1 MCRQEQPD
9 NEAQHGE
16 QDTCRE
22 HREPVFRGGSGEHEV
37 REVYGDGE
45 IDSGCTVRELRE
57 ARGTKFY
64 RLPPQGR
71 LRVLMQ
77 EGVITAEDMQE
88 IAGFT
93 GLDADA
99 ARNLIENQIGQFALP
114 MGIVRD
120 LEVNGK
126 IYQVPVVTEEP
137 SVVAAASNGARI
149 ARVSGG
155 VTAQAGSHCVTG
167 EIIFSC
173 GSGSGGVGVIDAGEG
188 YAGSGANSC
197 GAAGDARGGIE
208 AARIARILE
217 AHSDD
222 IRTAADAAH
231 PSIVGYGGG
240 LLSHRVEILGG
251 DVPAACS
258 GPMPRE
264 DGRTGREGPADRKD
278 PGGSLNGS
286 RPGSGCRPSDCN
298 SCRPYDRNS
307 CRPERFVKL
316 SLIIDP
322 CDAMGANI
330 VNTICEAV
338 AAAAEGWMGCRAL
351 TAILSNNVP
360 AASAAT
366 ARVEVQP
373 HTLATRSCGGEL
385 IARRIAELSALARID
400 TDRAVT
406 HNKGIMNGISSAVL
420 ASGNDTRA
428 VEAGAHAFAARTGR
442 YMPLSEWALN
452 SKGNLCGEI
461 HIPLQVGIIGGAAG
475 ALPMARLAKRIGGY
489 PSVQEFQCV
498 LASLGLV
505 QNLAALRALVGPG
518 IQQGHMA
525 LHANALAMAAGA
537 QGSEI
542 EQVSRI
548 LQGRDKNLEAA
559 AEILADIRGSR
570 RSEESEEPEEGGT
583 H

>member
-1 MCRQEQPD
+1 M
-9 NEAQHGE
+9 
-16 QDTCRE
+16 
-22 HREPVFRGGSGEHEV
+22 FRGGSEG
-37 REVYGDGE
+37 REVHKVHEDGE
-45 IDSGCTVRELRE
+45 TDSGCTVREMRKT
-57 ARGTKFY
+57 RGSKFY
-64 RLPPQGR
+64 RLSPQGR
-71 LRVLMQ
+71 LQVLMQ
-77 EGVITAEDMQE
+77 EGVITAKDMQE

-149 ARVSGG
+149 ARANGG

-173 GSGSGGVGVIDAGEG
+173 GSG
-188 YAGSGANSC
+188 ANSC
-197 GAAGDARGGIE
+197 GAAGDTRVGIE

-222 IRTAADAAH
+222 IRTVANAAH

-240 LLSHRVEILGG
+240 LLSHKVEILGG
-251 DVPAACS
+251 GVPAGS
-258 GPMPRE
+258 SSPMPKE
-264 DGRTGREGPADRKD
+264 GESAGREGLAGRED

-286 RPGSGCRPSDCN
+286 RPGSSCRTSGCN
-298 SCRPYDRNS
+298 SCKPYDCSS
-307 CRPERFVKL
+307 CRPEGFVKL

-338 AAAAEGWMGCRAL
+338 AAAAEGWTGCRAL

-360 AASAAT
+360 AASAAA

-373 HTLATRSCGGEL
+373 HTLATRSCSGEL
-385 IARRIAELSALARID
+385 IARRIAELSALAQID

-406 HNKGIMNGISSAVL
+406 HNKGIMNGISAAVL

-452 SKGNLCGEI
+452 SRGNLCGEI
-461 HIPLQVGIIGGAAG
+461 RIPLQVGIIGGAAG
-475 ALPMARLAKRIGGY
+475 TLPMARLAKKIGGY

-559 AEILADIRGSR
+559 AEILADIRSSGSR
-570 RSEESEEPEEGGT
+570 RPEEPEESEGPEKGGIR
-583 H
+583 

>member
-1 MCRQEQPD
+1 MCGQEQPD
-9 NEAQHGE
+9 NQAQHGE
-16 QDTCRE
+16 QAVRRE
-22 HREPVFRGGSGEHEV
+22 RREPVFRGGSEEREV
-37 REVYGDGE
+37 REVHGDGE
-45 IDSGCTVRELRE
+45 TGSGCAVRELRE
-57 ARGTKFY
+57 MRGSKFY
-64 RLPPQGR
+64 RLSPQGR
-71 LRVLMQ
+71 LQVLMQ

-114 MGIVRD
+114 MGIVRN

-149 ARVSGG
+149 AHANGG

-173 GSGSGGVGVIDAGEG
+173 GSG
-188 YAGSGANSC
+188 ANSC
-197 GAAGDARGGIE
+197 GAAGDTCDGIE

-217 AHSDD
+217 THSDD
-222 IRTAADAAH
+222 IRTVANAAH

-240 LLSHRVEILGG
+240 LLSHKVEILGG
-251 DVPAACS
+251 GVPAGS
-258 GPMPRE
+258 SSPMPKE
-264 DGRTGREGPADRKD
+264 GESAGREGLAGRED

-286 RPGSGCRPSDCN
+286 RPGSSCRPSGCN
-298 SCRPYDRNS
+298 SCKPYDCSS
-307 CRPERFVKL
+307 CRPEGFVKL

-338 AAAAEGWMGCRAL
+338 AAAAEGWTGCRAL

-360 AASAAT
+360 PASAAS

-373 HTLATRSCGGEL
+373 HTLVTRSYGGEL
-385 IARRIAELSALARID
+385 IARRIAELSVLARTD

-406 HNKGIMNGISSAVL
+406 HNKGIMNGISAAVL

-452 SKGNLCGEI
+452 SRGNLCGEI
-461 HIPLQVGIIGGAAG
+461 RIPLQVGIIGGAAG
-475 ALPMARLAKRIGGY
+475 ALPMARLAKKIGGY

-505 QNLAALRALVGPG
+505 QNLAALRALAGPG

-570 RSEESEEPEEGGT
+570 RPEESEEPEEGGI

>member
-9 NEAQHGE
+9 NQAQHGE
-16 QDTCRE
+16 QEARRE
-22 HREPVFRGGSGEHEV
+22 HREPVFRGGSEG
-37 REVYGDGE
+37 REVHKVHEDGE
-45 IDSGCTVRELRE
+45 TDSGCTVREMRKT
-57 ARGTKFY
+57 RGSKFY
-64 RLPPQGR
+64 RLSPQGR
-71 LRVLMQ
+71 LQVLMQ
-77 EGVITAEDMQE
+77 EGVITAKDMQE

-149 ARVSGG
+149 ARANGG

-173 GSGSGGVGVIDAGEG
+173 GSG
-188 YAGSGANSC
+188 ANSC
-197 GAAGDARGGIE
+197 GAAGDTRVGIE

-222 IRTAADAAH
+222 IRTVANAAH

-240 LLSHRVEILGG
+240 LLSHKVEILGG
-251 DVPAACS
+251 GVPAGS
-258 GPMPRE
+258 SSPMPKE
-264 DGRTGREGPADRKD
+264 GESAGREGLAGRED

-286 RPGSGCRPSDCN
+286 RPGSSCRTSGCN
-298 SCRPYDRNS
+298 SCKPYDCSS
-307 CRPERFVKL
+307 CRPEGFVKL

-338 AAAAEGWMGCRAL
+338 AAAAEGWTGCRAL

-360 AASAAT
+360 AASAAA

-373 HTLATRSCGGEL
+373 HTLATRSCSGEL
-385 IARRIAELSALARID
+385 IARRIAELSALAQID

-406 HNKGIMNGISSAVL
+406 HNKGIMNGISAAVL

-452 SKGNLCGEI
+452 SRGNLCGEI
-461 HIPLQVGIIGGAAG
+461 CIPLQVGIIGGAAG
-475 ALPMARLAKRIGGY
+475 TLPMARLAKKIGGY

-559 AEILADIRGSR
+559 AEILADIRSSGSR
-570 RSEESEEPEEGGT
+570 RPEEPEESEEPEEGGT

>member
-1 MCRQEQPD
+1 
-9 NEAQHGE
+9 
-16 QDTCRE
+16 
-22 HREPVFRGGSGEHEV
+22 
-37 REVYGDGE
+37 
-45 IDSGCTVRELRE
+45 
-57 ARGTKFY
+57 
-64 RLPPQGR
+64 
-71 LRVLMQ
+71 
-77 EGVITAEDMQE
+77 
-88 IAGFT
+88 
-93 GLDADA
+93 
-99 ARNLIENQIGQFALP
+99 
-114 MGIVRD
+114 
-120 LEVNGK
+120 
-126 IYQVPVVTEEP
+126 
-137 SVVAAASNGARI
+137 
-149 ARVSGG
+149 
-155 VTAQAGSHCVTG
+155 
-167 EIIFSC
+167 
-173 GSGSGGVGVIDAGEG
+173 
-188 YAGSGANSC
+188 
-197 GAAGDARGGIE
+197 
-208 AARIARILE
+208 
-217 AHSDD
+217 
-222 IRTAADAAH
+222 
-231 PSIVGYGGG
+231 
-240 LLSHRVEILGG
+240 
-251 DVPAACS
+251 
-258 GPMPRE
+258 
-264 DGRTGREGPADRKD
+264 
-278 PGGSLNGS
+278 
-286 RPGSGCRPSDCN
+286 
-298 SCRPYDRNS
+298 
-307 CRPERFVKL
+307 
-316 SLIIDP
+316 
-322 CDAMGANI
+322 MGANI

-338 AAAAEGWMGCRAL
+338 AAAAEGWTGCRAL

-360 AASAAT
+360 AASAAS

-373 HTLATRSCGGEL
+373 HTLATRSCSGEL

-400 TDRAVT
+400 ADRAVT
-406 HNKGIMNGISSAVL
+406 HNKGIMNGISAAVL

-461 HIPLQVGIIGGAAG
+461 RIPLQVGIIGGAAG
-475 ALPMARLAKRIGGY
+475 ALPMARLAKRIGDY

>member
-9 NEAQHGE
+9 NQAQHGE
-16 QDTCRE
+16 QER
-22 HREPVFRGGSGEHEV
+22 
-37 REVYGDGE
+37 
-45 IDSGCTVRELRE
+45 
-57 ARGTKFY
+57 AKFY
-64 RLPPQGR
+64 RLSPQGR
-71 LRVLMQ
+71 LQVLMQ

-93 GLDADA
+93 GLDADT

-149 ARVSGG
+149 AHANGG

-167 EIIFSC
+167 GIIFSC
-173 GSGSGGVGVIDAGEG
+173 
-188 YAGSGANSC
+188 GSGANSC
-197 GAAGDARGGIE
+197 GAAGDTCGGIE

-217 AHSDD
+217 THSDD
-222 IRTAADAAH
+222 IRTVANAAH

-240 LLSHRVEILGG
+240 LLSHKVEILGG
-251 DVPAACS
+251 GVPVGS
-258 GPMPRE
+258 SSPMPKE
-264 DGRTGREGPADRKD
+264 GESAGREGLAGRED

-286 RPGSGCRPSDCN
+286 RPGSSCKPYDCS
-298 SCRPYDRNS
+298 SCRPYDCSS
-307 CRPERFVKL
+307 CGPEGFVKL

-338 AAAAEGWMGCRAL
+338 AAAAEGWTGYRAL

-360 AASAAT
+360 AASAAA

-373 HTLATRSCGGEL
+373 HTLATRSCSGEL
-385 IARRIAELSALARID
+385 IARRIAELSALAQID

-406 HNKGIMNGISSAVL
+406 HNKGIMNGISAAVL

-452 SKGNLCGEI
+452 SRGNLCGEI
-461 HIPLQVGIIGGAAG
+461 RIPLQVGIIGGAAG
-475 ALPMARLAKRIGGY
+475 TLPMARLAKKIGGY

-537 QGSEI
+537 RGDEI

-559 AEILADIRGSR
+559 AEILADIRSSGSR
-570 RSEESEEPEEGGT
+570 RPEEPEESEGPEKGGIR
-583 H
+583 

>member
-1 MCRQEQPD
+1 
-9 NEAQHGE
+9 
-16 QDTCRE
+16 
-22 HREPVFRGGSGEHEV
+22 
-37 REVYGDGE
+37 
-45 IDSGCTVRELRE
+45 
-57 ARGTKFY
+57 
-64 RLPPQGR
+64 
-71 LRVLMQ
+71 
-77 EGVITAEDMQE
+77 
-88 IAGFT
+88 
-93 GLDADA
+93 
-99 ARNLIENQIGQFALP
+99 
-114 MGIVRD
+114 
-120 LEVNGK
+120 
-126 IYQVPVVTEEP
+126 
-137 SVVAAASNGARI
+137 
-149 ARVSGG
+149 
-155 VTAQAGSHCVTG
+155 
-167 EIIFSC
+167 
-173 GSGSGGVGVIDAGEG
+173 
-188 YAGSGANSC
+188 
-197 GAAGDARGGIE
+197 
-208 AARIARILE
+208 
-217 AHSDD
+217 
-222 IRTAADAAH
+222 
-231 PSIVGYGGG
+231 
-240 LLSHRVEILGG
+240 
-251 DVPAACS
+251 
-258 GPMPRE
+258 
-264 DGRTGREGPADRKD
+264 
-278 PGGSLNGS
+278 
-286 RPGSGCRPSDCN
+286 
-298 SCRPYDRNS
+298 
-307 CRPERFVKL
+307 
-316 SLIIDP
+316 
-322 CDAMGANI
+322 MGANI

-338 AAAAEGWMGCRAL
+338 AAAAEGWTGCRAL

-360 AASAAT
+360 AASTAT

-373 HTLATRSCGGEL
+373 HTLATRSYGGEL
-385 IARRIAELSALARID
+385 IARRIAELSALARTD

-406 HNKGIMNGISSAVL
+406 HNKGIMNGISAAVL

-461 HIPLQVGIIGGAAG
+461 RIPLQVGIIGGAAG

-505 QNLAALRALVGPG
+505 QNLAALCALVGPG

>member
-9 NEAQHGE
+9 NQAQHGE
-16 QDTCRE
+16 QAVRRE
-22 HREPVFRGGSGEHEV
+22 RREPVFRGGSEEREV
-37 REVYGDGE
+37 REVHGDGE
-45 IDSGCTVRELRE
+45 TGSGCAVRELRE
-57 ARGTKFY
+57 MRGSKFY
-64 RLPPQGR
+64 RLSPQGR
-71 LRVLMQ
+71 LQVLMQ

-114 MGIVRD
+114 MGIVRN

-149 ARVSGG
+149 ARANGG
-155 VTAQAGSHCVTG
+155 VAAQAGSHCVTG

-173 GSGSGGVGVIDAGEG
+173 GSGSGDAGVIDAGEG

-217 AHSDD
+217 THSDD
-222 IRTAADAAH
+222 IRTVANAAH

-240 LLSHRVEILGG
+240 LLSHKVEILGG
-251 DVPAACS
+251 GVPAGS
-258 GPMPRE
+258 SSPMPKE
-264 DGRTGREGPADRKD
+264 GESAGREGLAGRED

-286 RPGSGCRPSDCN
+286 RPGS
-298 SCRPYDRNS
+298 S
-307 CRPERFVKL
+307 CRPEGFVKL

-338 AAAAEGWMGCRAL
+338 AAAAEGWTGCRAL

-373 HTLATRSCGGEL
+373 HTLATRSCSGEL

-400 TDRAVT
+400 ADRAVT
-406 HNKGIMNGISSAVL
+406 HNKGIMNGISAAVL

-428 VEAGAHAFAARTGR
+428 VEAGTHAFAARTGR

-452 SKGNLCGEI
+452 SRGNLCGEI
-461 HIPLQVGIIGGAAG
+461 RIPLQVGIIGGAAG
-475 ALPMARLAKRIGGY
+475 ALPMARLAKKIGGY

-570 RSEESEEPEEGGT
+570 RPEESEKPEKGGT

>member
-45 IDSGCTVRELRE
+45 TDSGCTVRELRE

-64 RLPPQGR
+64 RLSPQGR
-71 LRVLMQ
+71 LQVLMQ

-149 ARVSGG
+149 ARASGG

-173 GSGSGGVGVIDAGEG
+173 GSG
-188 YAGSGANSC
+188 ANSC
-197 GAAGDARGGIE
+197 GAAGDTCGGIE

-217 AHSDD
+217 THSDD
-222 IRTAADAAH
+222 IRTVANAAH

-240 LLSHRVEILGG
+240 LLSHKVEILSGG
-251 DVPAACS
+251 VPAGS
-258 GPMPRE
+258 SSPMPKE
-264 DGRTGREGPADRKD
+264 GESAGREGLAGRED

-286 RPGSGCRPSDCN
+286 RPGSSCRPSGCN
-298 SCRPYDRNS
+298 SCKPYDCSS
-307 CRPERFVKL
+307 CRPEGFVKL

-338 AAAAEGWMGCRAL
+338 AAAAEGWTGYRAL

-360 AASAAT
+360 AASAAS

-373 HTLATRSCGGEL
+373 HTLATRSCSGEL

-406 HNKGIMNGISSAVL
+406 HNKGIMNGISAAVL

-442 YMPLSEWALN
+442 YIPLSEWVLN
-452 SKGNLCGEI
+452 SRGNLCGEI
-461 HIPLQVGIIGGAAG
+461 RIPLQVGIIGGAAG
-475 ALPMARLAKRIGGY
+475 ALPMARLAKKIGGY
-489 PSVQEFQCV
+489 PSMQEFQCV

-505 QNLAALRALVGPG
+505 QNLAALRALAGPG

-548 LQGRDKNLEAA
+548 LQGRDKNLETAV
-559 AEILADIRGSR
+559 EILADIRGSR
-570 RSEESEEPEEGGT
+570 RPEESEEPEKGGT

>member
-1 MCRQEQPD
+1 MCGQEQPD
-9 NEAQHGE
+9 NQAQHGE
-16 QDTCRE
+16 QEMRRE
-22 HREPVFRGGSGEHEV
+22 HREPVFRGGSGEREVHEV
-37 REVYGDGE
+37 HGGSET
-45 IDSGCTVRELRE
+45 DSGCTVRELRE
-57 ARGTKFY
+57 TRGTKFY
-64 RLPPQGR
+64 RLSPQGR
-71 LRVLMQ
+71 LQVLMQ

-126 IYQVPVVTEEP
+126 MYQVPVVTEEP

-149 ARVSGG
+149 ARASGG

-173 GSGSGGVGVIDAGEG
+173 GSG
-188 YAGSGANSC
+188 ANSC
-197 GAAGDARGGIE
+197 GAAGDTCGGIE

-217 AHSDD
+217 THSDD
-222 IRTAADAAH
+222 IRTVANAAH

-240 LLSHRVEILGG
+240 LLSHKVEILSGG
-251 DVPAACS
+251 VPAGS
-258 GPMPRE
+258 SSPMPKE
-264 DGRTGREGPADRKD
+264 GESAGREGLAGRED

-286 RPGSGCRPSDCN
+286 RPGSSCRPSGCN
-298 SCRPYDRNS
+298 SCKPYDCSS
-307 CRPERFVKL
+307 CRPEGFVKL

-338 AAAAEGWMGCRAL
+338 AAAAEGWTGCRTL

-360 AASAAT
+360 AASAAA

-373 HTLATRSCGGEL
+373 HTLATRSCSGEL

-400 TDRAVT
+400 ADRAVT
-406 HNKGIMNGISSAVL
+406 HNKGIMNGISAAVL

-461 HIPLQVGIIGGAAG
+461 RIPLQVGIIGGAAG

-505 QNLAALRALVGPG
+505 QNLAALCALVGPG

>member
-16 QDTCRE
+16 QDMCRE

-45 IDSGCTVRELRE
+45 TDSGCTVRELRE

-64 RLPPQGR
+64 RLSPQGR
-71 LRVLMQ
+71 LQVLMQ

-149 ARVSGG
+149 ARASGG

-173 GSGSGGVGVIDAGEG
+173 GSG
-188 YAGSGANSC
+188 ANSC
-197 GAAGDARGGIE
+197 GAAGDTCGGIE

-217 AHSDD
+217 THSDD
-222 IRTAADAAH
+222 IRTVANAAH

-240 LLSHRVEILGG
+240 LLSHKVEILSGG
-251 DVPAACS
+251 VPAGS
-258 GPMPRE
+258 SSPMPKE
-264 DGRTGREGPADRKD
+264 GESAGREGLAGRED

-286 RPGSGCRPSDCN
+286 RPGSSCRPSGCN
-298 SCRPYDRNS
+298 SCKPYDCSS
-307 CRPERFVKL
+307 CRPEGFVKL

-338 AAAAEGWMGCRAL
+338 AAAAEGWTGYRAL

-360 AASAAT
+360 AASAAS

-373 HTLATRSCGGEL
+373 HTLATRSCSGEL

-406 HNKGIMNGISSAVL
+406 HNKGIMNGISAAVL

-442 YMPLSEWALN
+442 YIPLSEWVLN
-452 SKGNLCGEI
+452 SRGNLCGEI
-461 HIPLQVGIIGGAAG
+461 RIPLQVGIIGGAAG
-475 ALPMARLAKRIGGY
+475 ALPMARLAKKIGGY
-489 PSVQEFQCV
+489 PSMQEFQCV

-505 QNLAALRALVGPG
+505 QNLAALRALAGPG

-548 LQGRDKNLEAA
+548 LQGRDKNLETAV
-559 AEILADIRGSR
+559 EILADIRGSR
-570 RSEESEEPEEGGT
+570 RPEESEEPEKGGT

>member
-1 MCRQEQPD
+1 MCGQEQPD
-9 NEAQHGE
+9 NQAQHGE
-16 QDTCRE
+16 QAVRRE
-22 HREPVFRGGSGEHEV
+22 RREPVFRGGSGEREV
-37 REVYGDGE
+37 REVHGDGE
-45 IDSGCTVRELRE
+45 TDSGCAVRELRE
-57 ARGTKFY
+57 ARGAKFY
-64 RLPPQGR
+64 RLSPQGR
-71 LRVLMQ
+71 LQVLMQ
-77 EGVITAEDMQE
+77 EDIITAEDMQE

-93 GLDADA
+93 GLDADT

-149 ARVSGG
+149 ARANGG

-173 GSGSGGVGVIDAGEG
+173 GSSSGDAGVIDAGEG
-188 YAGSGANSC
+188 YAGSSANSC
-197 GAAGDARGGIE
+197 GAADDTRGGIE

-217 AHSDD
+217 THSDD
-222 IRTAADAAH
+222 IRTVANAAH

-258 GPMPRE
+258 SPMPKEGESAGREAPAGRE
-264 DGRTGREGPADRKD
+264 DPDGR
-278 PGGSLNGS
+278 LNGC
-286 RPGSGCRPSDCN
+286 RPGSG
-298 SCRPYDRNS
+298 CRPYDRNS

-338 AAAAEGWMGCRAL
+338 AAAAEGWTGCRAL

-360 AASAAT
+360 AASAAS

-373 HTLATRSCGGEL
+373 HTLATRSCSGEL

-400 TDRAVT
+400 ADRAVT
-406 HNKGIMNGISSAVL
+406 HNKGIMNGISAAVL

-461 HIPLQVGIIGGAAG
+461 RIPLQVGIIGGAAG

>member
-9 NEAQHGE
+9 NQAQHGE
-16 QDTCRE
+16 QEARRE
-22 HREPVFRGGSGEHEV
+22 HREPVFRGGSEG
-37 REVYGDGE
+37 REVHKVHEDGE
-45 IDSGCTVRELRE
+45 TDSGCTVREMRKT
-57 ARGTKFY
+57 RGSKFY
-64 RLPPQGR
+64 RLSPQGR
-71 LRVLMQ
+71 LQVLMQ
-77 EGVITAEDMQE
+77 EGVITAKDMQE

-149 ARVSGG
+149 ARANGG

-173 GSGSGGVGVIDAGEG
+173 GSG
-188 YAGSGANSC
+188 ANSC
-197 GAAGDARGGIE
+197 GAAGDTRVGIE

-222 IRTAADAAH
+222 IRTVANAAH

-240 LLSHRVEILGG
+240 LLSHKVEILGG
-251 DVPAACS
+251 GVPAGS
-258 GPMPRE
+258 SSPMPKE
-264 DGRTGREGPADRKD
+264 GESAGREGLAGRED

-286 RPGSGCRPSDCN
+286 RPGSSCRPSGCN
-298 SCRPYDRNS
+298 SCKPYDCSS
-307 CRPERFVKL
+307 CRPEGFVKL

-338 AAAAEGWMGCRAL
+338 AAAAEGWTGCRAL

-360 AASAAT
+360 AASAAA

-373 HTLATRSCGGEL
+373 HTLATRSCSGEL
-385 IARRIAELSALARID
+385 IARRIAELSALAQID

-406 HNKGIMNGISSAVL
+406 HNKGIMNGISAAVL

-452 SKGNLCGEI
+452 SRGNLCGEI
-461 HIPLQVGIIGGAAG
+461 RIPLQVGIIGGAAG
-475 ALPMARLAKRIGGY
+475 TLPMARLAKKIGGY

-537 QGSEI
+537 RGDEI

-559 AEILADIRGSR
+559 AEILADIRSSGSR
-570 RSEESEEPEEGGT
+570 RPEEPEESEGPEKGGIR
-583 H
+583 

>member
-9 NEAQHGE
+9 NQAQHGE
-16 QDTCRE
+16 QAVRRE
-22 HREPVFRGGSGEHEV
+22 RREPVFRGGSEEREV
-37 REVYGDGE
+37 REVHGDGE
-45 IDSGCTVRELRE
+45 TGSGCAVRELRE
-57 ARGTKFY
+57 MRGSKFY
-64 RLPPQGR
+64 RLSPQGR
-71 LRVLMQ
+71 LQVLMQ

-114 MGIVRD
+114 MGIVRN

-149 ARVSGG
+149 ARANGG
-155 VTAQAGSHCVTG
+155 VAAQAGSHCVTG

-173 GSGSGGVGVIDAGEG
+173 GSSSGDAGVIDAGEG

-197 GAAGDARGGIE
+197 GAAGDARGGIA

-217 AHSDD
+217 THSDD
-222 IRTAADAAH
+222 IRTVANAAH

-240 LLSHRVEILGG
+240 LLSHKVEILGG
-251 DVPAACS
+251 GVPAGS
-258 GPMPRE
+258 SSPMPKE
-264 DGRTGREGPADRKD
+264 GESAGREGLAGRED

-286 RPGSGCRPSDCN
+286 RPGS
-298 SCRPYDRNS
+298 S
-307 CRPERFVKL
+307 CRPEGFVKL

-338 AAAAEGWMGCRAL
+338 AAAAEGWTGCRAL

-373 HTLATRSCGGEL
+373 HTLATRSCSGEL

-400 TDRAVT
+400 ADRAVT
-406 HNKGIMNGISSAVL
+406 HNKGIMNGISAAVL

-452 SKGNLCGEI
+452 SRGNLCGEI
-461 HIPLQVGIIGGAAG
+461 RIPLQVGIIGGAAG
-475 ALPMARLAKRIGGY
+475 ALPMARLAKKIGGY

-570 RSEESEEPEEGGT
+570 RPEESEKPEKGGT

>member
-9 NEAQHGE
+9 NQAQHGE
-16 QDTCRE
+16 QER
-22 HREPVFRGGSGEHEV
+22 
-37 REVYGDGE
+37 
-45 IDSGCTVRELRE
+45 
-57 ARGTKFY
+57 AKFY
-64 RLPPQGR
+64 RLSPQGR
-71 LRVLMQ
+71 LQVLVQ
-77 EGVITAEDMQE
+77 EGVITAEDMQG
-88 IAGFT
+88 ITGFT
-93 GLDADA
+93 GLDADT

-114 MGIVRD
+114 MGIVRN

-149 ARVSGG
+149 ARANGG

-173 GSGSGGVGVIDAGEG
+173 GSGSGDAGVIDAGEG
-188 YAGSGANSC
+188 YAGSSADSR
-197 GAAGDARGGIE
+197 GAADDTRGGIE
-208 AARIARILE
+208 AAWIARILE

-222 IRTAADAAH
+222 IRTVANAAH

-258 GPMPRE
+258 SPMPRE
-264 DGRTGREGPADRKD
+264 GELAGREGLSGRES
-278 PGGSLNGS
+278 PGGSLNGN
-286 RPGSGCRPSDCN
+286 RPGSGCRPYDCN
-298 SCRPYDRNS
+298 SCS
-307 CRPERFVKL
+307 PEGFVKL

-338 AAAAEGWMGCRAL
+338 AAAAEGWTGYRAL

-360 AASAAT
+360 AASAAA

-373 HTLATRSCGGEL
+373 HTLATRSCSGEL
-385 IARRIAELSALARID
+385 IARRIAELSALAQID

-406 HNKGIMNGISSAVL
+406 HNKGIMNGISAAVL

-452 SKGNLCGEI
+452 SRGNLCGEI
-461 HIPLQVGIIGGAAG
+461 RIPLQVGIIGGAAG
-475 ALPMARLAKRIGGY
+475 TLPMARLAKKIGGY

-559 AEILADIRGSR
+559 AEILADIRSSGSR
-570 RSEESEEPEEGGT
+570 RPEEPEESEGPEKGGIR
-583 H
+583 

>member
-9 NEAQHGE
+9 NQAQHGE
-16 QDTCRE
+16 QAVRRE
-22 HREPVFRGGSGEHEV
+22 RREPVFRGGSEEREV
-37 REVYGDGE
+37 REVHGDGE
-45 IDSGCTVRELRE
+45 TGSGCAVRELRE
-57 ARGTKFY
+57 MRGSKFY
-64 RLPPQGR
+64 RLSPQGR
-71 LRVLMQ
+71 LQVLMQ

-114 MGIVRD
+114 MGIVRN

-149 ARVSGG
+149 ARASGG

-173 GSGSGGVGVIDAGEG
+173 GSG
-188 YAGSGANSC
+188 ANSC
-197 GAAGDARGGIE
+197 GAAGDTCGGIE

-217 AHSDD
+217 THSDD
-222 IRTAADAAH
+222 IRTVANAAH

-240 LLSHRVEILGG
+240 LLSHKVEILSGG
-251 DVPAACS
+251 VPAGS
-258 GPMPRE
+258 SSPMPKE
-264 DGRTGREGPADRKD
+264 GESAGREGLAGRED

-286 RPGSGCRPSDCN
+286 RPGS
-298 SCRPYDRNS
+298 S
-307 CRPERFVKL
+307 CRPEGFVKL

-338 AAAAEGWMGCRAL
+338 AAAAEGWTGCRTL

-360 AASAAT
+360 AASAAA

-373 HTLATRSCGGEL
+373 HTLATRSCSGEL

-400 TDRAVT
+400 ADRAVT
-406 HNKGIMNGISSAVL
+406 HNKGIMNGISAAVL

-452 SKGNLCGEI
+452 SRGNLCGEI
-461 HIPLQVGIIGGAAG
+461 RIPLQVGIIGGAAG

-570 RSEESEEPEEGGT
+570 RPEESEKPEKGGT

>member
-9 NEAQHGE
+9 NQAQHGE
-16 QDTCRE
+16 QEARRE
-22 HREPVFRGGSGEHEV
+22 HRDPVFRGGSEG
-37 REVYGDGE
+37 REVHKVHEDGE
-45 IDSGCTVRELRE
+45 TDSGCTVREMRKT
-57 ARGTKFY
+57 RGSKFY
-64 RLPPQGR
+64 RLSPQGR
-71 LRVLMQ
+71 LQVLMQ
-77 EGVITAEDMQE
+77 EGVITAKDMQE

-149 ARVSGG
+149 AHANGG

-173 GSGSGGVGVIDAGEG
+173 GSG
-188 YAGSGANSC
+188 ANSC
-197 GAAGDARGGIE
+197 GAADDTRGGIE

-222 IRTAADAAH
+222 IRTVANAAH

-258 GPMPRE
+258 SPMPKEGESAGREAPAGRE
-264 DGRTGREGPADRKD
+264 DPD
-278 PGGSLNGS
+278 GSLNGS
-286 RPGSGCRPSDCN
+286 RPGSSCRPSDCN
-298 SCRPYDRNS
+298 SCKPYDCSS
-307 CRPERFVKL
+307 CRPEGFVKL

-338 AAAAEGWMGCRAL
+338 AAAAEGWTGCRAL

-360 AASAAT
+360 VASAAT

-373 HTLATRSCGGEL
+373 HTLATRSCSGEL

-406 HNKGIMNGISSAVL
+406 HNKGIMNGISAAVL

-452 SKGNLCGEI
+452 SRGNLCGEI
-461 HIPLQVGIIGGAAG
+461 RIPLQVGIIGGAAG
-475 ALPMARLAKRIGGY
+475 ALPMARLAKKIGGY

-559 AEILADIRGSR
+559 AEILADIRSSGSR
-570 RSEESEEPEEGGT
+570 RPEEPEESEEPEEGGT

>member
-9 NEAQHGE
+9 NQAQHGE
-16 QDTCRE
+16 QAVRRE
-22 HREPVFRGGSGEHEV
+22 RREPVFRGGSEEREV
-37 REVYGDGE
+37 REVHGDGE
-45 IDSGCTVRELRE
+45 TGSGYAVRELRE
-57 ARGTKFY
+57 MRGSKFY
-64 RLPPQGR
+64 RLSPQGR
-71 LRVLMQ
+71 LQVLMQ

-114 MGIVRD
+114 MGIVRN

-149 ARVSGG
+149 ARANGG
-155 VTAQAGSHCVTG
+155 VAAQAGSHCVTG

-173 GSGSGGVGVIDAGEG
+173 GSS
-188 YAGSGANSC
+188 S
-197 GAAGDARGGIE
+197 GDARGGIE

-217 AHSDD
+217 THSDD
-222 IRTAADAAH
+222 IRTVANAAH

-240 LLSHRVEILGG
+240 LLSHKVEILGG
-251 DVPAACS
+251 GVPAGS
-258 GPMPRE
+258 SSPMPKE
-264 DGRTGREGPADRKD
+264 GESAGREGLAGRED

-286 RPGSGCRPSDCN
+286 RPGSSCRPSGCN
-298 SCRPYDRNS
+298 SCKPYDCSS
-307 CRPERFVKL
+307 CRPEGFVKL

-338 AAAAEGWMGCRAL
+338 AAAAEGWTGCRAL

-360 AASAAT
+360 AASTAT

-373 HTLATRSCGGEL
+373 HTLATRSYGGEL
-385 IARRIAELSALARID
+385 IARRIAELSALARTD

-406 HNKGIMNGISSAVL
+406 HNKGIMNGISAAVL

-461 HIPLQVGIIGGAAG
+461 RIPLQVGIIGGAAG

-505 QNLAALRALVGPG
+505 QNLAALCALVGPG

>member
-9 NEAQHGE
+9 NQAQHGE
-16 QDTCRE
+16 QEARRE
-22 HREPVFRGGSGEHEV
+22 HREPVFRGGSEG
-37 REVYGDGE
+37 REVHKVHEDGE
-45 IDSGCTVRELRE
+45 TDSGCTVREMRKT
-57 ARGTKFY
+57 RGSKFY
-64 RLPPQGR
+64 RLSPQGR
-71 LRVLMQ
+71 LQVLMQ
-77 EGVITAEDMQE
+77 EGVITAKDMQE

-149 ARVSGG
+149 ARANGG

-173 GSGSGGVGVIDAGEG
+173 GSGAD
-188 YAGSGANSC
+188 SC
-197 GAAGDARGGIE
+197 GAAGDTCDGIE

-217 AHSDD
+217 THSDD
-222 IRTAADAAH
+222 IRTVANAAH

-240 LLSHRVEILGG
+240 LLSHKVEILGG
-251 DVPAACS
+251 GVPAGS
-258 GPMPRE
+258 SSPMPKE
-264 DGRTGREGPADRKD
+264 GESAGREGLAGREG

-286 RPGSGCRPSDCN
+286 RPGSSCRPSGCN
-298 SCRPYDRNS
+298 SCKPYDCSS
-307 CRPERFVKL
+307 CRPEGFVKL

-338 AAAAEGWMGCRAL
+338 AAAAEGWTGCRAL

-360 AASAAT
+360 AASAAS

-373 HTLATRSCGGEL
+373 HTLATRSCSGEL

-400 TDRAVT
+400 ADRAVT

-452 SKGNLCGEI
+452 SRGNLCGEI
-461 HIPLQVGIIGGAAG
+461 RIPLQVGIIGGAAG
-475 ALPMARLAKRIGGY
+475 ALPMARLAKKIGGY
-489 PSVQEFQCV
+489 PSVQEFRCV
-498 LASLGLV
+498 LTSLGLV

-537 QGSEI
+537 RGNEI

-559 AEILADIRGSR
+559 AEILADIRSSGSR
-570 RSEESEEPEEGGT
+570 RPEEPEESEEPEEGGT

>member
-1 MCRQEQPD
+1 MCGQEQPD
-9 NEAQHGE
+9 NQAQHGE
-16 QDTCRE
+16 QEMRRE
-22 HREPVFRGGSGEHEV
+22 HREPVFRGGSGEREVHEV
-37 REVYGDGE
+37 HGGSET
-45 IDSGCTVRELRE
+45 DSGCTVRELRE
-57 ARGTKFY
+57 TRGTKFY
-64 RLPPQGR
+64 RLSPQGR
-71 LRVLMQ
+71 LQVLMQ

-126 IYQVPVVTEEP
+126 MYQVPVVTEEP

-149 ARVSGG
+149 ARASGG

-167 EIIFSC
+167 EIIFS
-173 GSGSGGVGVIDAGEG
+173 
-188 YAGSGANSC
+188 SC
-197 GAAGDARGGIE
+197 GAADDTRGGIE

-222 IRTAADAAH
+222 IRTVANAAH

-258 GPMPRE
+258 SPMPKEGESAGREAPAGRE
-264 DGRTGREGPADRKD
+264 DPD
-278 PGGSLNGS
+278 GSLNGC
-286 RPGSGCRPSDCN
+286 RPGSG
-298 SCRPYDRNS
+298 CRPYDRNS

-338 AAAAEGWMGCRAL
+338 AAAAEGWTGCRAL

-360 AASAAT
+360 AASAAS

-373 HTLATRSCGGEL
+373 HTLATRSCSGEL

-400 TDRAVT
+400 ADRAVT

-452 SKGNLCGEI
+452 SRGNLCGEI
-461 HIPLQVGIIGGAAG
+461 RIPLQVGIIGGAAG
-475 ALPMARLAKRIGGY
+475 ALPMARLAKKIGGY

-548 LQGRDKNLEAA
+548 LQGRDKNLEAV

-570 RSEESEEPEEGGT
+570 RPEESEEPEEGGT

>member
-9 NEAQHGE
+9 NQAQHGE
-16 QDTCRE
+16 QAVRRE
-22 HREPVFRGGSGEHEV
+22 RREPVFRGGSEEREV
-37 REVYGDGE
+37 REVHGDGE
-45 IDSGCTVRELRE
+45 TGSGCAVRELRE
-57 ARGTKFY
+57 MRGSKFY
-64 RLPPQGR
+64 RLSPQGR
-71 LRVLMQ
+71 LQVLMQ

-114 MGIVRD
+114 MGIVRN

-149 ARVSGG
+149 ARANGG
-155 VTAQAGSHCVTG
+155 VAAQAGSHCVTG

-173 GSGSGGVGVIDAGEG
+173 GSSSGDAGVIDAGEG

-217 AHSDD
+217 THSDD
-222 IRTAADAAH
+222 IRTVANAAH

-240 LLSHRVEILGG
+240 LLSHKVEILGG
-251 DVPAACS
+251 GVPAGS
-258 GPMPRE
+258 SSPMPKE
-264 DGRTGREGPADRKD
+264 GESAGREGLAGRED

-286 RPGSGCRPSDCN
+286 RPGS
-298 SCRPYDRNS
+298 S
-307 CRPERFVKL
+307 CRPEGFVKL

-338 AAAAEGWMGCRAL
+338 AAAAEGWTGCRAL

-373 HTLATRSCGGEL
+373 HTLATRSCSGEL

-400 TDRAVT
+400 ADRAVT
-406 HNKGIMNGISSAVL
+406 HNKGIMNGISAAVL

-461 HIPLQVGIIGGAAG
+461 RIPLQVGIIGGAAG

>member
-9 NEAQHGE
+9 NQAQHGE
-16 QDTCRE
+16 QAVRRE
-22 HREPVFRGGSGEHEV
+22 RREPVFRGGSEEREV
-37 REVYGDGE
+37 REVHGDGE
-45 IDSGCTVRELRE
+45 TGSGYAVRELRE
-57 ARGTKFY
+57 MRGSKFY
-64 RLPPQGR
+64 RLSPQGR
-71 LRVLMQ
+71 LQVLMQ

-114 MGIVRD
+114 MGIVRN

-149 ARVSGG
+149 ARANGG
-155 VTAQAGSHCVTG
+155 VAAQAGSHCVTG

-173 GSGSGGVGVIDAGEG
+173 GSSSGDAGVIDAGEG

-217 AHSDD
+217 THSDD
-222 IRTAADAAH
+222 IRTVANAAH

-240 LLSHRVEILGG
+240 LLSHKVEILGG
-251 DVPAACS
+251 GVPAGS
-258 GPMPRE
+258 SSPMPKE
-264 DGRTGREGPADRKD
+264 GESAGREGLAGRED

-286 RPGSGCRPSDCN
+286 RPGS
-298 SCRPYDRNS
+298 S
-307 CRPERFVKL
+307 CRPEGFVKL

-338 AAAAEGWMGCRAL
+338 AAAAEGWTGCRAL

-360 AASAAT
+360 AASTAT

-373 HTLATRSCGGEL
+373 HTLATRSYGGEL
-385 IARRIAELSALARID
+385 IARRIAELSALARTD

-406 HNKGIMNGISSAVL
+406 HNKGIMNGISAAVL

-461 HIPLQVGIIGGAAG
+461 RIPLQVGIIGGAAG

-505 QNLAALRALVGPG
+505 QNLAALCALVGPG

>member
-1 MCRQEQPD
+1 M
-9 NEAQHGE
+9 
-16 QDTCRE
+16 
-22 HREPVFRGGSGEHEV
+22 FRGGSEG
-37 REVYGDGE
+37 REVHKVHEDGE
-45 IDSGCTVRELRE
+45 TDSGCTVREMRKT
-57 ARGTKFY
+57 RGSKFY
-64 RLPPQGR
+64 RLSPQGR
-71 LRVLMQ
+71 LQVLMQ
-77 EGVITAEDMQE
+77 EGVITAKDMQE

-149 ARVSGG
+149 AHANGG

-173 GSGSGGVGVIDAGEG
+173 GSG
-188 YAGSGANSC
+188 ANSC
-197 GAAGDARGGIE
+197 GAADDTRGGIE

-222 IRTAADAAH
+222 IRTVANAAH

-258 GPMPRE
+258 SPMPKEGESAGREAPAGRE
-264 DGRTGREGPADRKD
+264 DPD
-278 PGGSLNGS
+278 GSLNGS
-286 RPGSGCRPSDCN
+286 RPGSSCRPSDCN
-298 SCRPYDRNS
+298 SCKPYDCSS
-307 CRPERFVKL
+307 CRPEGFVKL

-338 AAAAEGWMGCRAL
+338 AAAAEGWTGCRAL

-360 AASAAT
+360 VASAAT

-373 HTLATRSCGGEL
+373 HTLATRSCSGEL
-385 IARRIAELSALARID
+385 IARRIAELSALAGID

-406 HNKGIMNGISSAVL
+406 HNKGIMNGISAAVL

-452 SKGNLCGEI
+452 SRGNLCGEI
-461 HIPLQVGIIGGAAG
+461 RIPLQVGIIGGAAG
-475 ALPMARLAKRIGGY
+475 ALPMARLAKKIGGY

-559 AEILADIRGSR
+559 AEILADIRSSGSR
-570 RSEESEEPEEGGT
+570 RPEEPEESEEPEEGGT

>member
-9 NEAQHGE
+9 NQAQHGE
-16 QDTCRE
+16 QAVRRE
-22 HREPVFRGGSGEHEV
+22 RREPVFRGGSEEREV
-37 REVYGDGE
+37 REVHGDGE
-45 IDSGCTVRELRE
+45 TGSGYAVRELRE
-57 ARGTKFY
+57 MRGSKFY
-64 RLPPQGR
+64 RLSPQGR
-71 LRVLMQ
+71 LQVLMQ

-114 MGIVRD
+114 MGIVRN

-149 ARVSGG
+149 ARANGG
-155 VTAQAGSHCVTG
+155 VAAQAGSHCVTG

-173 GSGSGGVGVIDAGEG
+173 GSSSGDAGVIDAGEG

-217 AHSDD
+217 THSDD
-222 IRTAADAAH
+222 IRTVANAAH

-240 LLSHRVEILGG
+240 LLSYKVEILGG
-251 DVPAACS
+251 DVPAAYS
-258 GPMPRE
+258 SPMPKE
-264 DGRTGREGPADRKD
+264 GESAGREGLAGRED

-286 RPGSGCRPSDCN
+286 RPGSSCRPSGCN
-298 SCRPYDRNS
+298 SCKPYDCSS
-307 CRPERFVKL
+307 CRPEGFVKL

-338 AAAAEGWMGCRAL
+338 AAAAEGWTGCRAL

-360 AASAAT
+360 AASTAT

-373 HTLATRSCGGEL
+373 HTLATRSYGGEL
-385 IARRIAELSALARID
+385 IARRIAELSALARTD

-406 HNKGIMNGISSAVL
+406 HNKGIMNGISAAVL

-461 HIPLQVGIIGGAAG
+461 RIPLQVGIIGGAAG

-505 QNLAALRALVGPG
+505 QNLAALCALVGPG

>member
-45 IDSGCTVRELRE
+45 TDSGCTVRELRE

-64 RLPPQGR
+64 RLSPQGR
-71 LRVLMQ
+71 LQVLMQ

-149 ARVSGG
+149 ARASGG

-173 GSGSGGVGVIDAGEG
+173 GSG
-188 YAGSGANSC
+188 ANSC
-197 GAAGDARGGIE
+197 GAAGDTCGGIE

-217 AHSDD
+217 THSDD
-222 IRTAADAAH
+222 IRTVANAAH

-240 LLSHRVEILGG
+240 LLSHKVEILSGG
-251 DVPAACS
+251 VPAGS
-258 GPMPRE
+258 SSPMPKE
-264 DGRTGREGPADRKD
+264 GESAGREGLAGRED

-286 RPGSGCRPSDCN
+286 RPGSSCRPSGCN
-298 SCRPYDRNS
+298 SCKPYDCSS
-307 CRPERFVKL
+307 CRPEGFVKL

-338 AAAAEGWMGCRAL
+338 AAAAEGWTGCRTL

-360 AASAAT
+360 AASAAA

-373 HTLATRSCGGEL
+373 HTLATRSCSGEL

-400 TDRAVT
+400 ADRAVT
-406 HNKGIMNGISSAVL
+406 HNKGIMNGISAAVL

-461 HIPLQVGIIGGAAG
+461 RIPLQVGIIGGAAG

-505 QNLAALRALVGPG
+505 QNLAALCALVGPG

>member
-45 IDSGCTVRELRE
+45 TDSGCTVRELRE

-64 RLPPQGR
+64 RLSPQGR
-71 LRVLMQ
+71 LQVLMQ

-149 ARVSGG
+149 ARASGG

-173 GSGSGGVGVIDAGEG
+173 GSG
-188 YAGSGANSC
+188 ANSC
-197 GAAGDARGGIE
+197 GAAGDTCGGIE

-217 AHSDD
+217 THSDD
-222 IRTAADAAH
+222 IRTVANAAH

-240 LLSHRVEILGG
+240 LLSHKVEILSGG
-251 DVPAACS
+251 VPAGS
-258 GPMPRE
+258 SSPMPKE
-264 DGRTGREGPADRKD
+264 GESAGREGLAGRED

-286 RPGSGCRPSDCN
+286 RPGSSCRPSGCN
-298 SCRPYDRNS
+298 SCKPYDCSS
-307 CRPERFVKL
+307 CRPEGFVKL

-338 AAAAEGWMGCRAL
+338 AAAAEGWTGCRTL

-360 AASAAT
+360 AASAAA

-373 HTLATRSCGGEL
+373 HTLATRSCSGEL

-400 TDRAVT
+400 ADRAVT
-406 HNKGIMNGISSAVL
+406 HNKGIMNGISAAVL

-442 YMPLSEWALN
+442 YMPLSEWVLN
-452 SKGNLCGEI
+452 SRGNLYGEI
-461 HIPLQVGIIGGAAG
+461 RIPLQVGIIGGASG
-475 ALPMARLAKRIGGY
+475 ALPMARLAKKIGGY

-505 QNLAALRALVGPG
+505 QNLAALRALAGPG

-537 QGSEI
+537 RGSEI

-548 LQGRDKNLEAA
+548 LQGRDKNLETAV
-559 AEILADIRGSR
+559 EILADIRGSR
-570 RSEESEEPEEGGT
+570 RPEESEEPEEGGIR
-583 H
+583 

>member
-9 NEAQHGE
+9 NQAQHGE
-16 QDTCRE
+16 QAVRRE
-22 HREPVFRGGSGEHEV
+22 RREPVFRGGSEE
-37 REVYGDGE
+37 REVHKVHEDGE
-45 IDSGCTVRELRE
+45 TDSGCTVRELRE

-64 RLPPQGR
+64 WLSPQGR
-71 LRVLMQ
+71 LQVLMQ
-77 EGVITAEDMQE
+77 EGVITAKDMQE

-149 ARVSGG
+149 ARASGG

-173 GSGSGGVGVIDAGEG
+173 
-188 YAGSGANSC
+188 GSGANSC

-217 AHSDD
+217 THSDD
-222 IRTAADAAH
+222 IRTVANAAH

-240 LLSHRVEILGG
+240 LLSYKVEILGG
-251 DVPAACS
+251 GVPAGS
-258 GPMPRE
+258 SSPMPKE
-264 DGRTGREGPADRKD
+264 GESAGREGLAGRED

-286 RPGSGCRPSDCN
+286 RPSDC
-298 SCRPYDRNS
+298 NS

-338 AAAAEGWMGCRAL
+338 AAAAEGWTGCRAL

-360 AASAAT
+360 AASAAS

-373 HTLATRSCGGEL
+373 HTLATRSCSGEL

-400 TDRAVT
+400 ADRAVT
-406 HNKGIMNGISSAVL
+406 HNKGIMNGISAAVL

-461 HIPLQVGIIGGAAG
+461 RIPLQVGIIGGAAG

-505 QNLAALRALVGPG
+505 QNLAALCALVGPG

>member
-9 NEAQHGE
+9 NQAQHGE
-16 QDTCRE
+16 QAVRRE
-22 HREPVFRGGSGEHEV
+22 RREPVFRGGSEEREV
-37 REVYGDGE
+37 REVHGDGE
-45 IDSGCTVRELRE
+45 TGSGCAVRELRE
-57 ARGTKFY
+57 MRGSKFY
-64 RLPPQGR
+64 RLSPQGR
-71 LRVLMQ
+71 LQVLMQ

-114 MGIVRD
+114 MGIVRN

-149 ARVSGG
+149 ARANGG
-155 VTAQAGSHCVTG
+155 VAAQAGSHCVTG

-173 GSGSGGVGVIDAGEG
+173 GSSSGDAGVIDAGEG

-217 AHSDD
+217 THSDD
-222 IRTAADAAH
+222 IRTVANAAH

-240 LLSHRVEILGG
+240 LLSHKVEILGG
-251 DVPAACS
+251 GVPAGS
-258 GPMPRE
+258 SSPMPKE
-264 DGRTGREGPADRKD
+264 GESAGREGLAGRED

-286 RPGSGCRPSDCN
+286 RPGS
-298 SCRPYDRNS
+298 S
-307 CRPERFVKL
+307 CRPEGFVKL

-338 AAAAEGWMGCRAL
+338 AAAAEGWTGCRAL

-373 HTLATRSCGGEL
+373 HTLATRSYGGEL
-385 IARRIAELSALARID
+385 IARRIAELSALARTD

-406 HNKGIMNGISSAVL
+406 HNKGIMNGISAAVL

-452 SKGNLCGEI
+452 SRGNLCGEI

>member
-9 NEAQHGE
+9 NQAQHGE
-16 QDTCRE
+16 QAVRRE
-22 HREPVFRGGSGEHEV
+22 RREPVFRGGSEEREV
-37 REVYGDGE
+37 REVHGDGE
-45 IDSGCTVRELRE
+45 TGSGCAVRELRE
-57 ARGTKFY
+57 MRGSKFY
-64 RLPPQGR
+64 RLSPQGR
-71 LRVLMQ
+71 LQVLMQ

-114 MGIVRD
+114 MGIVRN

-149 ARVSGG
+149 ARANGG
-155 VTAQAGSHCVTG
+155 VAAQAGSHCVTG

-173 GSGSGGVGVIDAGEG
+173 GSSSGDAGVIDAGEG

-217 AHSDD
+217 THSDD
-222 IRTAADAAH
+222 IRTVANAAH

-240 LLSHRVEILGG
+240 LLSHKVEILGG
-251 DVPAACS
+251 GVPAGS
-258 GPMPRE
+258 SSPMPKE
-264 DGRTGREGPADRKD
+264 GESAGREGLAGRED
-278 PGGSLNGS
+278 PGSSLNGS
-286 RPGSGCRPSDCN
+286 RPGS
-298 SCRPYDRNS
+298 S
-307 CRPERFVKL
+307 CRPEGFVKL

-338 AAAAEGWMGCRAL
+338 AAAAEGWTGCRAL

-373 HTLATRSCGGEL
+373 HTLATRSCSGEL

-400 TDRAVT
+400 ADRAVT
-406 HNKGIMNGISSAVL
+406 HNKGIMNGISAAVL

-452 SKGNLCGEI
+452 SRGNLCGEI
-461 HIPLQVGIIGGAAG
+461 RIPLQVGIIGGAAG
-475 ALPMARLAKRIGGY
+475 ALPMARLAKKIGGY

-570 RSEESEEPEEGGT
+570 RPEESEKPEKGGT

>member
-9 NEAQHGE
+9 NQAQHGE
-16 QDTCRE
+16 QEARRE
-22 HREPVFRGGSGEHEV
+22 HREPVFRGGSEG
-37 REVYGDGE
+37 REVHKVHEDGE
-45 IDSGCTVRELRE
+45 TDSGCTVREMRKT
-57 ARGTKFY
+57 RGSKFY
-64 RLPPQGR
+64 RLSPQGR
-71 LRVLMQ
+71 LQVLMQ
-77 EGVITAEDMQE
+77 EGVITAKDMQE

-149 ARVSGG
+149 AHANGG

-173 GSGSGGVGVIDAGEG
+173 GSG
-188 YAGSGANSC
+188 ANSC
-197 GAAGDARGGIE
+197 GAADDTRGGIE

-222 IRTAADAAH
+222 IRTVANAAH

-258 GPMPRE
+258 SPMPKEGESAGREAPAGRE
-264 DGRTGREGPADRKD
+264 DPD
-278 PGGSLNGS
+278 GSLNGS
-286 RPGSGCRPSDCN
+286 RPGSSCRPSDCN
-298 SCRPYDRNS
+298 SCKPYDCSS
-307 CRPERFVKL
+307 CRPEGFVKL

-338 AAAAEGWMGCRAL
+338 AAAAEGWTGCRAL

-360 AASAAT
+360 VASAAT

-373 HTLATRSCGGEL
+373 HTLATRSCSGEL

-406 HNKGIMNGISSAVL
+406 HNKGIMNGISAAVL

-452 SKGNLCGEI
+452 SRGNLCGEI
-461 HIPLQVGIIGGAAG
+461 RIPLQVGIIGGAAG
-475 ALPMARLAKRIGGY
+475 ALPMARLAKKIGGY

-559 AEILADIRGSR
+559 AEILADIRSSGSR
-570 RSEESEEPEEGGT
+570 RPEEPEESEEPEEGGT

>member
-9 NEAQHGE
+9 NQAQHGE
-16 QDTCRE
+16 QAVRRE
-22 HREPVFRGGSGEHEV
+22 RRELVFRGGSEEREV
-37 REVYGDGE
+37 REVHGDGE
-45 IDSGCTVRELRE
+45 TGSGCAVRELRE
-57 ARGTKFY
+57 MRGSKFY
-64 RLPPQGR
+64 RLSSQGR
-71 LRVLMQ
+71 LQVLMQ
-77 EGVITAEDMQE
+77 EGVITAEDMRE

-114 MGIVRD
+114 MGIVRN

-149 ARVSGG
+149 ARANGG
-155 VTAQAGSHCVTG
+155 VAAQAGSHCVTG

-173 GSGSGGVGVIDAGEG
+173 GSSSGDAGVIDAGEG

-217 AHSDD
+217 THSDD
-222 IRTAADAAH
+222 IRTVANAAH

-240 LLSHRVEILGG
+240 LLSHKVEILGG
-251 DVPAACS
+251 GVPAGS
-258 GPMPRE
+258 SSPMPKE
-264 DGRTGREGPADRKD
+264 GESAGREGLAGRED
-278 PGGSLNGS
+278 PDGSLNGS

-298 SCRPYDRNS
+298 SCKPYDRNS
-307 CRPERFVKL
+307 
-316 SLIIDP
+316 
-322 CDAMGANI
+322 DAMGANI

-338 AAAAEGWMGCRAL
+338 AAAAEGWTGCRAL
-351 TAILSNNVP
+351 TAILSNNVA

-400 TDRAVT
+400 ADRAVT

-442 YMPLSEWALN
+442 YMPLSEWVLN
-452 SKGNLCGEI
+452 SRGNLCGEI
-461 HIPLQVGIIGGAAG
+461 RIPLQVGIIGGAAG
-475 ALPMARLAKRIGGY
+475 ALPMARLAKKIGGY

-570 RSEESEEPEEGGT
+570 RPEESEKPEKGGT

>member
-9 NEAQHGE
+9 NQAQHGE
-16 QDTCRE
+16 QAVRRE
-22 HREPVFRGGSGEHEV
+22 RRELVFRGGSEEREV
-37 REVYGDGE
+37 REVHGDGE
-45 IDSGCTVRELRE
+45 TGSGCAVRELRE
-57 ARGTKFY
+57 MRGSKFY
-64 RLPPQGR
+64 RLSSQGR
-71 LRVLMQ
+71 LQVLMQ
-77 EGVITAEDMQE
+77 EGVITAEDMRE

-114 MGIVRD
+114 MGIVRN

-149 ARVSGG
+149 ARANGG
-155 VTAQAGSHCVTG
+155 VAAQAGSHCVTG

-173 GSGSGGVGVIDAGEG
+173 GSSSGDAGVIDAGEG

-217 AHSDD
+217 THSDD
-222 IRTAADAAH
+222 IRTVANAAH

-240 LLSHRVEILGG
+240 LLSHKVEILGG
-251 DVPAACS
+251 GVPAGS
-258 GPMPRE
+258 SSPMPKE
-264 DGRTGREGPADRKD
+264 GESAGREGLAGRED
-278 PGGSLNGS
+278 PDGSLNGS

-298 SCRPYDRNS
+298 SCKPYDRNS
-307 CRPERFVKL
+307 CGPEGFVKL

-338 AAAAEGWMGCRAL
+338 AAAVEGWTGCRAL
-351 TAILSNNVP
+351 TAILSNNVA

-400 TDRAVT
+400 ADRAVT

-442 YMPLSEWALN
+442 YMPLSEWVLN
-452 SKGNLCGEI
+452 SRGNLCGEI
-461 HIPLQVGIIGGAAG
+461 RIPLQVGIIGGAAG
-475 ALPMARLAKRIGGY
+475 ALPMARLAKKIGGY

-570 RSEESEEPEEGGT
+570 RPEESEKPEKGGT

>member
-9 NEAQHGE
+9 NQAQHGE
-16 QDTCRE
+16 QEARRE
-22 HREPVFRGGSGEHEV
+22 HREPVFRGGSEG
-37 REVYGDGE
+37 REVHKVHEDGE
-45 IDSGCTVRELRE
+45 TDSGCTVREMRKT
-57 ARGTKFY
+57 RGSKFY
-64 RLPPQGR
+64 RLSPQGR
-71 LRVLMQ
+71 LQVLMQ
-77 EGVITAEDMQE
+77 EGVITAKDMQE

-114 MGIVRD
+114 MGIVRN

-149 ARVSGG
+149 ARVNGG

-173 GSGSGGVGVIDAGEG
+173 GSGAD
-188 YAGSGANSC
+188 SC
-197 GAAGDARGGIE
+197 GAAGDTCDGIE

-217 AHSDD
+217 THSDD
-222 IRTAADAAH
+222 IRTVANAAH

-240 LLSHRVEILGG
+240 LLSHKVEILGG
-251 DVPAACS
+251 GVPAGS
-258 GPMPRE
+258 SSPMPKE
-264 DGRTGREGPADRKD
+264 GESAGREGLAGREG

-286 RPGSGCRPSDCN
+286 RPGSSCRPSGCN
-298 SCRPYDRNS
+298 SCKPYDCSS
-307 CRPERFVKL
+307 CRPEGFVKL

-338 AAAAEGWMGCRAL
+338 AAAAEGWTGCRAL

-360 AASAAT
+360 AASAAS

-373 HTLATRSCGGEL
+373 HTLATRSCSGEL

-400 TDRAVT
+400 ADRAVT

-452 SKGNLCGEI
+452 SRGNLCGEI
-461 HIPLQVGIIGGAAG
+461 RIPLQVGIIGGAAG
-475 ALPMARLAKRIGGY
+475 ALPMARLAKKIGGY
-489 PSVQEFQCV
+489 PSVQEFRCV
-498 LASLGLV
+498 LTSLGLV

-537 QGSEI
+537 RGNEI

-559 AEILADIRGSR
+559 AGILADIRSSGSR
-570 RSEESEEPEEGGT
+570 RPEEPEESEEPEEGGT

>member
-9 NEAQHGE
+9 NQAQHGE
-16 QDTCRE
+16 QEARRE
-22 HREPVFRGGSGEHEV
+22 HREPVFRGGSEG
-37 REVYGDGE
+37 REVHKVHEDGE
-45 IDSGCTVRELRE
+45 TDSGCTVREMRKT
-57 ARGTKFY
+57 RGSKFY
-64 RLPPQGR
+64 RLSPQGR
-71 LRVLMQ
+71 LQVLMQ
-77 EGVITAEDMQE
+77 EGVITAKDMQE

-149 ARVSGG
+149 ARANGG

-173 GSGSGGVGVIDAGEG
+173 GSG
-188 YAGSGANSC
+188 ANSC
-197 GAAGDARGGIE
+197 GAAGDTRVGIE

-222 IRTAADAAH
+222 IRTVANAAH

-240 LLSHRVEILGG
+240 LLSHKVEILGG
-251 DVPAACS
+251 GVPAGS
-258 GPMPRE
+258 SSPMPKE
-264 DGRTGREGPADRKD
+264 GESAGREGLAGRED

-286 RPGSGCRPSDCN
+286 RPGSSCRTSGCN
-298 SCRPYDRNS
+298 SCKPYDCSS
-307 CRPERFVKL
+307 CRPEGFVKL

-338 AAAAEGWMGCRAL
+338 AAAAEGWTGCRAL

-360 AASAAT
+360 AASAAA

-373 HTLATRSCGGEL
+373 HTLATRSCSGEL
-385 IARRIAELSALARID
+385 IARRIAELSALAQID

-406 HNKGIMNGISSAVL
+406 HNKGIMNGISAAVL

-442 YMPLSEWALN
+442 YMPLNEWALN
-452 SKGNLCGEI
+452 SRGNLCGEI
-461 HIPLQVGIIGGAAG
+461 RIPLQVGIIGGAAG
-475 ALPMARLAKRIGGY
+475 TLPMARLAKKIGGY

-559 AEILADIRGSR
+559 AEILADIRSSGSR
-570 RSEESEEPEEGGT
+570 RPEEPEESEGPEKGGIR
-583 H
+583 

>member
-9 NEAQHGE
+9 NQAQHGE
-16 QDTCRE
+16 QAVRRE
-22 HREPVFRGGSGEHEV
+22 RREPVFRGGSEEREV
-37 REVYGDGE
+37 REVHGDGE
-45 IDSGCTVRELRE
+45 TGSGCAVRELRE
-57 ARGTKFY
+57 MRGSKFY
-64 RLPPQGR
+64 RLSPQGR
-71 LRVLMQ
+71 LQVLMQ

-114 MGIVRD
+114 MGIVRN

-149 ARVSGG
+149 ARANGG
-155 VTAQAGSHCVTG
+155 VAAQAGSHCVTG

-173 GSGSGGVGVIDAGEG
+173 GSGSGDAGVIDAGEG

-217 AHSDD
+217 THSDD
-222 IRTAADAAH
+222 IRTVANAAH

-240 LLSHRVEILGG
+240 LLSHKVEILGG
-251 DVPAACS
+251 GVPAGS
-258 GPMPRE
+258 SSPMPKE
-264 DGRTGREGPADRKD
+264 GESAGREGLAGRED

-286 RPGSGCRPSDCN
+286 RPGS
-298 SCRPYDRNS
+298 S
-307 CRPERFVKL
+307 CRPEGFVKL

-338 AAAAEGWMGCRAL
+338 AAAAEGWTGCRAL

-373 HTLATRSCGGEL
+373 HTLATRSCSGEL

-400 TDRAVT
+400 ADRAVT
-406 HNKGIMNGISSAVL
+406 HNKGIMNGISAAVL

-452 SKGNLCGEI
+452 SRGNLCGEI
-461 HIPLQVGIIGGAAG
+461 RIPLQVGIIGGAAG
-475 ALPMARLAKRIGGY
+475 ALPMARLAKKIGGY

-570 RSEESEEPEEGGT
+570 RPEESEKPEKGGT

>member
-9 NEAQHGE
+9 NQAQHGE
-16 QDTCRE
+16 QEARRE
-22 HREPVFRGGSGEHEV
+22 HREPVFRGGSEG
-37 REVYGDGE
+37 REVHKVHEDGE
-45 IDSGCTVRELRE
+45 TDSGCTVREMRKT
-57 ARGTKFY
+57 RGSKFY
-64 RLPPQGR
+64 RLSPQGR
-71 LRVLMQ
+71 LQVLMQ
-77 EGVITAEDMQE
+77 EGVITAKDMQE
-88 IAGFT
+88 IAGVT

-149 ARVSGG
+149 ARANGG

-173 GSGSGGVGVIDAGEG
+173 GSG
-188 YAGSGANSC
+188 ANSC
-197 GAAGDARGGIE
+197 GAAGDTRVGIE

-222 IRTAADAAH
+222 IRTVANAAH

-240 LLSHRVEILGG
+240 LLSHKVELLGG

-258 GPMPRE
+258 SPMPRE
-264 DGRTGREGPADRKD
+264 GELAGREGLSGRES
-278 PGGSLNGS
+278 PGGSLNGN
-286 RPGSGCRPSDCN
+286 RPGSG
-298 SCRPYDRNS
+298 CRPYDRNS
-307 CRPERFVKL
+307 CSPEGFVKL

-338 AAAAEGWMGCRAL
+338 AAAAEGWTGCRAL

-360 AASAAT
+360 AASAAA

-373 HTLATRSCGGEL
+373 HTLATRSCSGEL
-385 IARRIAELSALARID
+385 IARRIAELSALAQID

-406 HNKGIMNGISSAVL
+406 HNKGIMNGISAAVL

-452 SKGNLCGEI
+452 IRGNLCGEI
-461 HIPLQVGIIGGAAG
+461 RIPLQVGIIGGAAG
-475 ALPMARLAKRIGGY
+475 TLPMARLAKKIGGY

-559 AEILADIRGSR
+559 AEILADIRSSGSR
-570 RSEESEEPEEGGT
+570 RPEEPEESEGPEKGGIR
-583 H
+583 

>member
-9 NEAQHGE
+9 NQAQHGE
-16 QDTCRE
+16 QEARRE
-22 HREPVFRGGSGEHEV
+22 HREPVFRGGSEGREV
-37 REVYGDGE
+37 REVHGDGE
-45 IDSGCTVRELRE
+45 TDSGCTVREMRKT
-57 ARGTKFY
+57 RGSKFY
-64 RLPPQGR
+64 RLSPQGR
-71 LRVLMQ
+71 LQVLMQ

-114 MGIVRD
+114 MGIVRN

-149 ARVSGG
+149 ARANGG

-173 GSGSGGVGVIDAGEG
+173 GSG
-188 YAGSGANSC
+188 ANSC
-197 GAAGDARGGIE
+197 GAAGDTRVGIE

-222 IRTAADAAH
+222 IRTVANAAH

-240 LLSHRVEILGG
+240 LLSHKVEILGG
-251 DVPAACS
+251 GVPAGS
-258 GPMPRE
+258 SSPMPKE
-264 DGRTGREGPADRKD
+264 GESAGREGLAGRED

-286 RPGSGCRPSDCN
+286 RPGSSCRPSGCN
-298 SCRPYDRNS
+298 SCKPYDCSS
-307 CRPERFVKL
+307 CRPEGFVKL

-338 AAAAEGWMGCRAL
+338 AAAAEGWTGCRAL

-360 AASAAT
+360 AASAAA

-373 HTLATRSCGGEL
+373 HTLATRSCSGEL
-385 IARRIAELSALARID
+385 IARRIAELSALAQID

-406 HNKGIMNGISSAVL
+406 HNKGIMNGISAAVL

-452 SKGNLCGEI
+452 SRGNLCGEI
-461 HIPLQVGIIGGAAG
+461 RIPLQVGIIGGAAG
-475 ALPMARLAKRIGGY
+475 TLPMARLAKKIGGY

-559 AEILADIRGSR
+559 AEILADIRSSGSR
-570 RSEESEEPEEGGT
+570 RPEEPEESEGPEKGGIR
-583 H
+583 

>member
-1 MCRQEQPD
+1 
-9 NEAQHGE
+9 
-16 QDTCRE
+16 
-22 HREPVFRGGSGEHEV
+22 
-37 REVYGDGE
+37 
-45 IDSGCTVRELRE
+45 
-57 ARGTKFY
+57 
-64 RLPPQGR
+64 
-71 LRVLMQ
+71 
-77 EGVITAEDMQE
+77 
-88 IAGFT
+88 
-93 GLDADA
+93 
-99 ARNLIENQIGQFALP
+99 
-114 MGIVRD
+114 
-120 LEVNGK
+120 
-126 IYQVPVVTEEP
+126 
-137 SVVAAASNGARI
+137 
-149 ARVSGG
+149 
-155 VTAQAGSHCVTG
+155 
-167 EIIFSC
+167 
-173 GSGSGGVGVIDAGEG
+173 GEG

-217 AHSDD
+217 THSDD
-222 IRTAADAAH
+222 IRTVANAAH

-240 LLSHRVEILGG
+240 LLSHKVEILGG
-251 DVPAACS
+251 GVPAGS
-258 GPMPRE
+258 SSPMPKE
-264 DGRTGREGPADRKD
+264 GESAGREGLAGRED

-286 RPGSGCRPSDCN
+286 RPGS
-298 SCRPYDRNS
+298 S
-307 CRPERFVKL
+307 CRPEGFVKL

-338 AAAAEGWMGCRAL
+338 AAAAEGWTGCRAL

-360 AASAAT
+360 AVSAAT

-373 HTLATRSCGGEL
+373 HTLATRSCSGEL

-400 TDRAVT
+400 ADRAVT
-406 HNKGIMNGISSAVL
+406 HNKGIMNGISAAVL

-452 SKGNLCGEI
+452 SRGNLCGEI
-461 HIPLQVGIIGGAAG
+461 RIPLQVGIIGGAAG
-475 ALPMARLAKRIGGY
+475 ALPMARLAKKIGGY

-570 RSEESEEPEEGGT
+570 RPEESEKPEKGGT

>member
-9 NEAQHGE
+9 NQAQHGE
-16 QDTCRE
+16 QEARRE
-22 HREPVFRGGSGEHEV
+22 HREPVFRGGSEG
-37 REVYGDGE
+37 REVHKVHEDGE
-45 IDSGCTVRELRE
+45 TDSGCTVREMRKT
-57 ARGTKFY
+57 RGSKFY
-64 RLPPQGR
+64 RLSPQGR
-71 LRVLMQ
+71 LQVLMQ
-77 EGVITAEDMQE
+77 EGVITAKDMQE

-149 ARVSGG
+149 ARANGG

-173 GSGSGGVGVIDAGEG
+173 GSG
-188 YAGSGANSC
+188 ANSC
-197 GAAGDARGGIE
+197 GAAGDTRVGIE

-222 IRTAADAAH
+222 IRTVANAAH

-240 LLSHRVEILGG
+240 LLSHKVEILGG
-251 DVPAACS
+251 GVPAGS
-258 GPMPRE
+258 SSPMPKE
-264 DGRTGREGPADRKD
+264 GESAGREGLAGRED

-286 RPGSGCRPSDCN
+286 RPGSSCRTSGCN
-298 SCRPYDRNS
+298 SCKPYDCSS
-307 CRPERFVKL
+307 CRPEGFVKL

-338 AAAAEGWMGCRAL
+338 AAAAEGWTGCRAL

-360 AASAAT
+360 AASAAA

-373 HTLATRSCGGEL
+373 HTLATRSCSGGL
-385 IARRIAELSALARID
+385 IARRIAELSALAQID

-406 HNKGIMNGISSAVL
+406 HNKGIMNGISAAVL

-452 SKGNLCGEI
+452 SRGNLCGEI
-461 HIPLQVGIIGGAAG
+461 RIPLQVGIIGGAAG
-475 ALPMARLAKRIGGY
+475 ALPMARLAKKIGGY

-559 AEILADIRGSR
+559 AEILADIRSSGSR
-570 RSEESEEPEEGGT
+570 RPEEPEESEGPEKGGIR
-583 H
+583 

>member
-9 NEAQHGE
+9 NQAQHGE
-16 QDTCRE
+16 QEARRE
-22 HREPVFRGGSGEHEV
+22 HREPVFRGGSEGREV
-37 REVYGDGE
+37 REVHGDGE
-45 IDSGCTVRELRE
+45 TGSGYAVRELRE
-57 ARGTKFY
+57 MRGSKFY
-64 RLPPQGR
+64 RLSPQGR
-71 LRVLMQ
+71 LQVLMQ

-114 MGIVRD
+114 MGIVRN

-149 ARVSGG
+149 ARANGG
-155 VTAQAGSHCVTG
+155 VAAQAGSHCVTG

-173 GSGSGGVGVIDAGEG
+173 GSSSGDAGVIDAGEG

-217 AHSDD
+217 THSDD
-222 IRTAADAAH
+222 IRTVANAAH

-240 LLSHRVEILGG
+240 LLSHKVEILGG
-251 DVPAACS
+251 GVPAGS
-258 GPMPRE
+258 SSPMPKE
-264 DGRTGREGPADRKD
+264 GESAGREGLAGRED

-286 RPGSGCRPSDCN
+286 RPGSSCRPSGCN
-298 SCRPYDRNS
+298 SCKPYDCSS
-307 CRPERFVKL
+307 CRPEGFVKL

-338 AAAAEGWMGCRAL
+338 AAAAEGWTGCRAL

-360 AASAAT
+360 AASTAT

-373 HTLATRSCGGEL
+373 HTLATRSYGGEL
-385 IARRIAELSALARID
+385 IARRIAELSALARTD

-406 HNKGIMNGISSAVL
+406 HNKGIMNGISAAVL

-442 YMPLSEWALN
+442 YIPLSEWVLN
-452 SKGNLCGEI
+452 SRGNLCGEI
-461 HIPLQVGIIGGAAG
+461 RIPLQVGIIGGAAG
-475 ALPMARLAKRIGGY
+475 ALPMARLAKKIGGY
-489 PSVQEFQCV
+489 PSMQEFQCV

-505 QNLAALRALVGPG
+505 QNLAALRALAGPG

-548 LQGRDKNLEAA
+548 LQGRDKNLETAV
-559 AEILADIRGSR
+559 EILADIRGSR
-570 RSEESEEPEEGGT
+570 RPEESEEPEKGGT